1 MKKIG
6 EYTCRGSVG
15 DNLAERII
23 LFDGR
28 FDTAYRV
35 VYFRI
40 AGANPSS
47 SSSDNFGVLA
57 TEESAA
63 VTTWDFNDQ
72 RQIAWTGAHTT
83 TFGGGYA
90 QDAIIDEDNLIV
102 EDLYFYGNSSNSE
115 DINYIIKLEK
125 YSITDWQGALAMVRN
140 SAQNV

>member
-6 EYTCRGSVG
+6 EYTCRGSVP
-15 DNLAERII
+15 DNTKERIT

-28 FDTAYRV
+28 FDTAFRV

-57 TEESAA
+57 TEEASA
-63 VTTWDFNDQ
+63 VSTWDFNDQ
-72 RQIAWTGAHTT
+72 RQIGWTGAHAT
-83 TFGGGYA
+83 TFGGAYA

-102 EDLYFYGNSSNSE
+102 EDLYFYGNSSNSQNV
-115 DINYIIKLEK
+115 NYIIKLEK
-125 YSITDWQGALAMVRN
+125 YEITDWQGALSMVRN
-140 SAQNV
+140 KSQA